1 MFYCAETDLYSPS
14 CPMSPVSPT
23 AKSNSSSPPPP
34 PAPPAPAPLLNVTS
48 SAEVSST
55 TPSTAA
61 SLFSKLFGLKKES
74 LPENIESTLKQ
85 EAMKDKDPENVLN
98 PTQIL
103 SIAGLNPQQQSAA
116 KDAIMSI
123 AELSKQLQ
131 LGQVFLLAFNL
142 FFFS

>member
-1 MFYCAETDLYSPS
+1 
-14 CPMSPVSPT
+14 MSPLSLDEKDNET
-23 AKSNSSSPPPP
+23 PPP
-34 PAPPAPAPLLNVTS
+34 PAKVTS
-48 SAEVSST
+48 SSEVSST

-61 SLFSKLFGLKKES
+61 SLFSKLFGIKKDNDNTKPVVK
-74 LPENIESTLKQ
+74 PEVAKEK
-85 EAMKDKDPENVLN
+85 EPENVLN

-131 LGQVFLLAFNL
+131 LGGVNML
-142 FFFS
+142 